1 MNDKTTLLP
10 LSVTFSFS
18 VFVPLD
24 LFRNR
29 HTKGLCSV
37 LLHHIHFQLQVPSCC
52 RVIFSLRWI
61 SIASILRHLSQM
73 LLLLLLR
80 HLLYYLRLHLNV
92 NHFTDALIIQRN
104 KIQFFHC
111 RWKETIQMVWTEAG
125 LLKNA
130 SVLVISEWLCG
141 SEEVSVQK

>member
-1 MNDKTTLLP
+1 MSPTTPPP
-10 LSVTFSFS
+10 LSITFPFS

-29 HTKGLCSV
+29 HTKGLRSVLFCSV

-73 LLLLLLR
+73 LLLLLLLR

-92 NHFTDALIIQRN
+92 SHFTDALIIQRN
-104 KIQFFHC
+104 KIEVFSL
-111 RWKETIQMVWTEAG
+111 QMERNHSDG
-125 LLKNA
+125 LNRSRAAEKR
-130 SVLVISEWLCG
+130 LC
-141 SEEVSVQK
+141 SRDI